1 MYDSSRVMLRLML
14 ELHLPKESNLEEW
27 AETYTCLEWG
37 KECPYGCL
45 DRQPIASYGRKNGY
59 CWICE

>member
-27 AETYTCLEWG
+27 AET
-37 KECPYGCL
+37 
-45 DRQPIASYGRKNGY
+45 
-59 CWICE
+59 